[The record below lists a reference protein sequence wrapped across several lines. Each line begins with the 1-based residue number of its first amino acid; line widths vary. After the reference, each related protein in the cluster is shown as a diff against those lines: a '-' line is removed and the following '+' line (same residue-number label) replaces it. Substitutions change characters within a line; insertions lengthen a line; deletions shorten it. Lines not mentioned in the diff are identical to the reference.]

1 MKEEIKSEDVRE
13 IIVKTEDE
21 LRDLIDSILTRKHG
35 TGWEDISQIGW
46 SNTKR
51 ADLEG
56 VKKSRMEKFPDKTHS
71 NRLLDYGYIHHFIYL
86 IAKNKDLFKPIFSN
100 IDRTLQL
107 MGILAENR
115 NILMHSKIDVEEHQK
130 YLCLGICGLLN
141 QNYEKWK
148 KGYRS
153 KAKKWSCDIRA
164 SQQKSTLQVDAEK
177 LIDESI
183 QKIVEVIKNK
193 VNGTVSE
200 NVENDITKIII
211 RHNQNTTKIGIG
223 KLAVGNFSSHGEYWI
238 KNISIHTDDFDLI
251 DEFLRENNIKYWTF
265 GWHIPDGLDAITAIE
280 NIESIRKMKHSGSQS
295 FVDGKLV
302 GKGIQHYFENNE
314 NRIVRVD
321 IMGGIGV
328 PTTITLVSDKIPPDG
343 GFTNAHNVFSPDEI
357 LTIMYGERTPN
368 HVRKLIDNSF

>member
-1 MKEEIKSEDVRE
+1 MEEEVKSDDVRE
-13 IIVKTEDE
+13 IIVKTEDD

-46 SNTKR
+46 SNTKK

-71 NRLLDYGYIHHFIYL
+71 NRLLDYSYIHHLIYL
-86 IAKNKDLFKPIFSN
+86 IAKNKELFKPVFSN

-107 MGILAENR
+107 MDILAENR
-115 NILMHSKIDVEEHQK
+115 NLLMHSEIDVEEHQK

-153 KAKKWSCDIRA
+153 KAEKWSCDMRVY
-164 SQQKSTLQVDAEK
+164 QQKSTLQVNAEK
-177 LIDESI
+177 LMDDDI

-200 NVENDITKIII
+200 NIKNDVKNIII
-211 RHNQNTTKIGIG
+211 SHNHNTTEIVIG
-223 KLAVGNFSSHGEYWI
+223 KLTVGNFSSYGEYWI
-238 KNISIHTDDFDLI
+238 KNISIHTDDFDFI
-251 DEFLRENNIKYWTF
+251 DEFLRENNVKYWTF
-265 GWHIPDGLDAITAIE
+265 SWHILEGLDAITTIE
-280 NIESIRKMKHSGSQS
+280 NIERIRSMRHPGSQG

-302 GKGIQHYFENNE
+302 GKGIEQYFENNE
-314 NRIVRVD
+314 NRIVRAN
-321 IMGGIGV
+321 IMGGVGV

-343 GFTNAHNVFSPDEI
+343 GFTNVHNVFSPDEI